1 MAGSVVLRS
10 YLDLVNGP
18 LENTVNYSNDREPIV
33 QQYSSLRK
41 FTKRIG
47 KLVDDGEDSEE
58 EWDSSHPLEKVGDS
72 NGFVFKFNV
81 SSEGEHSP
89 QHILTNIQ
97 NAMVARANGGNVP
110 ETSDNSLVYH
120 NTEPWA
126 QYVLDF
132 GNDLKN
138 PRYLAFFNLDSE
150 PVYICKAAKKEANGY
165 TLVPFL
171 KVLPNQSIGPIIF
184 NPRYGL
190 LFVASDNKGEEQDL
204 YVIAYNA

>member
-1 MAGSVVLRS
+1 MAGSIILRS

-18 LENTVNYSNDREPIV
+18 LENTVNYSNDRDPIT

-41 FTKRIG
+41 FTKRVG
-47 KLVDDGEDSEE
+47 QLKGTDNTAPLDKVENSSETNQ
-58 EWDSSHPLEKVGDS
+58 S
-72 NGFVFKFNV
+72 FVFTLAVNAN
-81 SSEGEHSP
+81 G
-89 QHILTNIQ
+89 QNILTGIQ
-97 NAMVARANGGNVP
+97 NAMIKRANGNNVP
-110 ETSDNSLVYH
+110 EDSSNSLIYH
-120 NTEPWA
+120 ATEPWA

-138 PRYLAFFNLDSE
+138 PRYLAFFNLDE
-150 PVYICKAAKKEANGY
+150 KPVYICKACKKDTNGY

-190 LFVASDNKGEEQDL
+190 LFVASDNNAEEQDL

>member
-1 MAGSVVLRS
+1 MAGSIVLRS

-18 LENTVNYSNDREPIV
+18 LENTVNYSNDRDPIT

-41 FTKRIG
+41 FTKRVGI
-47 KLVDDGEDSEE
+47 LDGST
-58 EWDSSHPLEKVGDS
+58 LEKVSNDS
-72 NGFVFKFNV
+72 ETNQSFVFKLAV
-81 SSEGEHSP
+81 DSDGQSV
-89 QHILTNIQ
+89 LTGIQ
-97 NAMVARANGGNVP
+97 NAMIQRANGNKVTESKG
-110 ETSDNSLVYH
+110 NSLVY
-120 NTEPWA
+120 NATEPWA

-132 GNDLKN
+132 GNDLTN
-138 PRYLAFFNLDSE
+138 PRYLAFFNLDSK
-150 PVYICKAAKKEANGY
+150 PVYICKSAKLAENKY

-190 LFVASDNKGEEQDL
+190 LFVASDNDDEEQDL